1 MRGEITSK
9 AEEVKDDGDFLKRKK
24 ERERVK
30 SEAADDLKFNSTLG
44 NFLDKSS
51 FFDFSLF
58 TGKNIYRALFL
69 SQPPLKND
77 LFSPGRM
84 VSFST

>member
-9 AEEVKDDGDFLKRKK
+9 AEEAKDDGDFVKRRK

-44 NFLDKSS
+44 NSLEKSS
-51 FFDFSLF
+51 SLF
-58 TGKNIYRALFL
+58 F
-69 SQPPLKND
+69 
-77 LFSPGRM
+77 
-84 VSFST
+84 